1 MLSKHLY
8 LYSLVSCLRIKCS
21 FTDTEIFWKI
31 SIDSI
36 THEVKNKVMQKAIDL
51 FTYRILQGK
60 MAIEYKV
67 LQKDKIE

>member
-1 MLSKHLY
+1 
-8 LYSLVSCLRIKCS
+8 
-21 FTDTEIFWKI
+21 
-31 SIDSI
+31 
-36 THEVKNKVMQKAIDL
+36 MQKAIDL